1 MILHSKIQGTGSPLL
16 ILHGYFG
23 MGDNWKSLA
32 NKFAETFEVHLI
44 DQRNHGRSFHAYD
57 FDYELLVEDL
67 FKYIQHHNLEKV
79 NLLGHSMGG
88 KVAMLFS
95 VTFPEFV
102 DKLIVADISPKY
114 YKPHHQQIIAA
125 LNAVNFQIQ
134 NTRSKIEDT
143 LKIYIKDRGI
153 LLFLLKNVY
162 RKSKDT
168 YAFRFNLE
176 SLTVNNSEVGAALP
190 SYTEF
195 DGETLFLSG
204 ENSNY
209 ITEKEVDLIAEYF
222 PNSKIVTVKNAGHWL
237 HAENP
242 TQFYNEVISFL
253 S

>member
-1 MILHSKIQGTGSPLL
+1 MILHSKILGTGAPLL

-32 NKFAETFEVHLI
+32 NKFAENFEVHLI

-67 FKYIQHHNLEKV
+67 FKYIQHHDLEKV
-79 NLLGHSMGG
+79 NILGHSMGG
-88 KVAMLFS
+88 KVAMLFA

-102 DKLIVADISPKY
+102 HKLIVADISPKY
-114 YKPHHQQIIAA
+114 YKPHHQQILAA
-125 LNAVNFQIQ
+125 LNAVNFGIQ

-143 LKIYIKDRGI
+143 LKVYIKDPGI
-153 LLFLLKNVY
+153 LLFLLKNVH

-176 SLTVNNSEVGAALP
+176 SLTLNNSEVGAALP
-190 SYTEF
+190 SFTEF
-195 DGETLFLSG
+195 DGVTLFLRG

-209 ITEKEVDLIAEYF
+209 ITKNEEGLIAEHF
-222 PNSKIVTVKNAGHWL
+222 PNAKIVTVKNAGHWL

-242 TQFYNEVISFL
+242 AQFYTEVVTFL
-253 S
+253 N